1 MANPHKVSAAVEYS
15 WAALAF
21 GRDPA
26 KQEKGLLTETG
37 AEGALS
43 LGGDEAKIEKESAD
57 ISTDNALQQESDD
70 TQEEREGERV
80 RPAGSS
86 GRVSKANPYR
96 ANGR

>member
-1 MANPHKVSAAVEYS
+1 M
-15 WAALAF
+15 
-21 GRDPA
+21 
-26 KQEKGLLTETG
+26 
-37 AEGALS
+37 
-43 LGGDEAKIEKESAD
+43 GGDEAKIEKESAD